1 MNKKSLDLLRTIVSN
16 SYHGQRELAEITGY
30 SLGTVNKSLK
40 LLVQEG
46 LLSDKYALTQV
57 ALKRYSEQ
65 IPESAIILAAGY
77 GMRMIPINREIP
89 KGLLQVKGET
99 LIERIIRQLH
109 GVGVF
114 KIYIVVGFMKES
126 YEFLIDKYGVELVVN
141 TRYAS
146 TNNLISLKCV
156 AEHIHN
162 TYILPCDI
170 WAAHNPFRD
179 HEFYSWYMV
188 SDTKDS
194 DSNVKINRNLELIR
208 SRLSES
214 GNRMI
219 GISFI
224 HKRDAE
230 KLRSKILEISETKH
244 GEGQFWETALF
255 SCKDMELT
263 GRLVSDKNYLEIN
276 TYEQLRSID
285 SNGDQ
290 LRSEALDTI
299 SNVFCTI
306 LDSITGIEIL
316 KKGMT
321 NRSFLFN
328 MNGEKYIMR
337 IPGEGT
343 DQLIDRKHEA
353 EVYQTIS
360 GKGLCDDVIYIDSEK
375 GYKITRYLD
384 NTRICNTKSKHDL
397 ERCMKLLRKFHE
409 MELSV
414 EHDFDVFEKIDMY
427 EKLRNRNSVYQDYE
441 ETKSNV
447 LSLRGFINSLPKNKV
462 LSHIDA
468 VPDNFLFYKTDNGE
482 EQLQLTDWEYAGMQD
497 PHIDIAMFC
506 IYAMYDKEQVDQLID
521 IYFENQCDCATR
533 AKIYAYIASGGL
545 LWSNW
550 CEFKQTLGVEFGEYS
565 LRQYRFAKEYYR
577 HTMEEVRK
585 LRWSEN
591 EKKQI

>member
-1 MNKKSLDLLRTIVSN
+1 MNRKSLEVLRTIVSN
-16 SYHGQRELAEITGY
+16 SYRGQRELAEITGY
-30 SLGTVNKSLK
+30 ALGTVNKSLK
-40 LLVQEG
+40 SLVQEG
-46 LLSDKYALTQV
+46 LHTDEYTLTRV
-57 ALKRYSEQ
+57 ALKKYSEQ

-114 KIYIVVGFMKES
+114 HIYIVVGFMKES
-126 YEFLIDKYGVELVVN
+126 YEFLIDKYGVELLVN

-146 TNNLISLKCV
+146 TNNLISLKC
-156 AEHIHN
+156 AADHIHN
-162 TYILPCDI
+162 TYILPCDV

-188 SDTKDS
+188 SDAKDP
-194 DSNVKINRNLELIR
+194 DSNVRINRNLELVR
-208 SRLSES
+208 TQSLAS

-219 GISFI
+219 GISYI
-224 HKRDAE
+224 HEKDAE
-230 KLRSKILEISETKH
+230 KFRKKIQEISGIQH
-244 GEGQFWETALF
+244 GEEQFWETALF
-255 SCKDMELT
+255 SCKGVELA
-263 GRLVSDKNYLEIN
+263 GRAVPDKDYIEIN
-276 TYEQLRSID
+276 TFEQLRNID
-285 SNGDQ
+285 SNADQ

-299 SNVFCTI
+299 SNVFCTT

-360 GKGLCDDVIYIDSEK
+360 GKGLCDDVIYIDPEK

-384 NTRICNTKSKHDL
+384 NTRICDTGNIHDL
-397 ERCMKLLRKFHE
+397 ECCMQLLRKFHE

-414 EHDFDVFEKIDMY
+414 EHDFDLFDKIDMY
-427 EKLRNRNSVYQDYE
+427 EKLRNRNSVYRDYE
-441 ETKSNV
+441 KTKSDV
-447 LSLRGFINSLPKNKV
+447 FSLLGFINSFPKKKV
-462 LSHIDA
+462 LTHIDA
-468 VPDNFLFYKTDNGE
+468 VPDNFLFYKIGNEE

-497 PHIDIAMFC
+497 PHVDIAMFC

-521 IYFENQCDCATR
+521 IYFENQCDCVTR
-533 AKIYAYIASGGL
+533 AKIYAYIASCGL

-577 HTMEEVRK
+577 HTIGEVRK
-585 LRWSEN
+585 LRESEN
-591 EKKQI
+591 EKK